1 MPAMDTLAQ
10 TVEDYL
16 STLPPGQRAILER
29 VRTIILEIVPEA
41 TESISY
47 GMPTYTYNGKR
58 LIYFAAYKNH
68 MSLFGTISALEAKLT
83 GFKLSHRGTVQ
94 FTESHPLPDELV
106 KEIVRERLARIT

>member
-1 MPAMDTLAQ
+1 MPVMDTSIQ
-10 TVEDYL
+10 TVADYL
-16 STLPPGQRAILER
+16 TPLPPGQRAVLER
-29 VRTIILEIVPEA
+29 VRAIILETVPDA

-68 MSLFGTISALEAKLT
+68 MSLFGAIGALEAKLT

-94 FTESHPLPDELV
+94 FTEAHPLPDELV
-106 KEIVRERLARIT
+106 KEIVCERLARIS